1 MTEKKPLREQIASHN
16 YKRSVSSPAA
26 QPLNRRRSSA
36 AHEGRAAA
44 AARNAGTQ
52 QRIVRM
58 PEAEPLTAWNDY
70 AERRNRRYAARTQS
84 RSATHMVPRT
94 FAQTGEPPTSGR
106 MRAIKRLPQQGH
118 SPIPARS
125 SQSGQRKA
133 RRGFLWKVL
142 GFFTLLALVLFGAV
156 FALTGPVFRI
166 KQVSISGARNVA
178 LMRTIQQM
186 GMQGQNIFLV
196 NVDALTGRIDALP
209 VVANATLA
217 KQWPDEMMVTVTERT
232 PVLLWQT
239 QQGVYSVD
247 KEGVVIAPAS
257 ETTGTAQLP
266 KVVDT
271 RQEDNSTGRG
281 GSTTGTGI
289 RPGTRLN
296 AADIAFAVQVF
307 ARLSRMTG
315 VTNYTLRY
323 ADMLPLHTGAMGES
337 GAFEVVSQAGWM
349 AYLGGSNDINPLDNR
364 LIELQQILALAQQQQ
379 LNIATIDLRY
389 GLRPVYTLKS

>member
-16 YKRSVSSPAA
+16 YKRPVSSPAA
-26 QPLNRRRSSA
+26 QPPDRRRSSV
-36 AHEGRAAA
+36 AHEGGAAS

-52 QRIVRM
+52 RVVRM
-58 PEAEPLTAWNDY
+58 PEAEPQTAWNDY

-94 FAQTGEPPTSGR
+94 FAQTGEHPTSGR

-125 SQSGQRKA
+125 SGSGQRKA

-142 GFFTLLALVLFGAV
+142 GIFALLALVLFGAV
-156 FALTGPVFRI
+156 FALVGPVFRI
-166 KQVSISGARNVA
+166 KQVSISGVHNAS

-196 NVDALTGRIDALP
+196 NVDALTGRIDGLP
-209 VVANATLA
+209 MVANATLA
-217 KQWPDEMMVTVTERT
+217 KQWPDQMVITVTERT

-247 KEGVVIAPAS
+247 KEGIVIAPAS
-257 ETTGTAQLP
+257 ETSGATGTTQLP

-271 RQEDNSTGRG
+271 RKEDNSAGRG
-281 GSTTGTGI
+281 GSTTGI

-296 AADIAFAVQVF
+296 AADIAFAMQVF
-307 ARLSRMTG
+307 ARLPRMTG

-323 ADMLPLHTGAMGES
+323 ADVLPLHTEAMGAS

-379 LNIATIDLRY
+379 LNVATIDLRY